1 MKVLII
7 NGSPHKDGCTAL
19 ALKEVEKVLNNEGIE
34 TTTLHIGNL
43 DVRDCVACNY
53 CQEHHEC
60 VFKDIVNEA
69 SNTFKECDGL
79 LIGSPVYYSG
89 INGTLSAFLDRF
101 FNSSYVKKSMKVG
114 AAVISS
120 RRAGSTSALD
130 EIYKYFGISNMPIA
144 TSTYWNEI
152 HGSKKEDALKD
163 KEGLE
168 TMRNLGL
175 NMAFLIKSIN
185 LEKTSF
191 GLPAYEPKTY
201 TNFLG

>member
-34 TTTLHIGNL
+34 TTTIHIGNL
-43 DVRDCVACNY
+43 DVRGCVACNY

-185 LEKTSF
+185 LGKTSF

>member
-34 TTTLHIGNL
+34 TTTIHIGNL
-43 DVRDCVACNY
+43 DVRGCVACNY

-185 LEKTSF
+185 LGKTSL
-191 GLPAYEPKTY
+191 GLPDYEPKTY

>member
-43 DVRDCVACNY
+43 DVRGCVACNY

-185 LEKTSF
+185 LGKTSF